1 MLEPK
6 MSDSYRHSAAFRSP
20 PGFVR
25 DSRRWIL
32 VAGLVLAALE
42 LTFCASLVLAK
53 DDPPM
58 GMVAVSA
65 GDVVVLV
72 EPVSGAQKSI
82 STGPVAWLFPAP
94 GGTLFAP
101 DLVHGKTTV
110 INLLS
115 LATETPIDGVTMPHF
130 GIRSDRYVALTK
142 HILILSYPERA
153 LMNRI
158 DVGFEHPWQVEVH
171 AEDSVLVVLE
181 RLPDGGENATLS
193 IVKLDEGKLVYRR
206 PLSSDIRHFSFSP
219 TLGVIALADPDA
231 GRVLLADPSTLA
243 TAAEFKV
250 PGRPVDLAFV
260 EGGSTLAVAIERDDG
275 GGELAIWKIKP
286 DNKDTLQRK
295 KEWTVLLA
303 GAPVRLASSP
313 DYRHVVVG
321 LKTKELQVVRIEKQ
335 EVVALV
341 KLPDVPRDV
350 VWCDPLREGPL
361 IPDWSDDDP
370 TTLDLSGP

>member
-1 MLEPK
+1 MLEPE
-6 MSDSYRHSAAFRSP
+6 MSNSCLRY
-20 PGFVR
+20 V
-25 DSRRWIL
+25 L
-32 VAGLVLAALE
+32 VASLLTAALE
-42 LTFCASLVLAK
+42 LTVCVPFALAK
-53 DDPPM
+53 DIPPM
-58 GMVAVSA
+58 GMVGVSA

-72 EPVSGAQKSI
+72 DPASGAQKSI

-110 INLLS
+110 INLMS
-115 LATETPIDGVTMPHF
+115 LATETPIDGVTMPRF
-130 GIRSDRYVALTK
+130 GVRNDRYVVLSK

-153 LMNRI
+153 LMKRI
-158 DVGFEHPWQVEVH
+158 DIGFENPWQVEVL
-171 AEDSVLVVLE
+171 ADNTVLVVLE
-181 RLPDGGENATLS
+181 RLPEGGENAVLS
-193 IVKLDEGKLVYRR
+193 IVKLDERKLVYRR

-219 TLGVIALADPDA
+219 SLGVMALADPDA
-231 GRVLLADPSTLA
+231 GRVLLVAPSTLL

-260 EGGSTLAVAIERDDG
+260 EGGSTLAVAIEREDG

-286 DNKDTLQRK
+286 DKNDTLQRK

-303 GAPVRLASSP
+303 GAPIRLVSSP
-313 DYRHVVVG
+313 DHLHVAVG

-335 EVVALV
+335 QVVALV
-341 KLPDVPRDV
+341 ELPDIPRDV

-370 TTLDLSGP
+370 PELNLSGP